1 MIDSFAA
8 LQIPVDIAAKE
19 IFKIGVFSVTNAM
32 LTGLVGTAVTLGVLF
47 YVGNAVR
54 RGHYN
59 RFVGLAQW
67 VFEGL
72 LKQIN
77 EIIPDRK
84 LGRRMTPLVVTIF
97 FLVLFNYWLS
107 VLPGLDSIKINGVP
121 ILRSPTADLN
131 FTLGLAIVTI
141 VAIQIFAIK
150 QLGIWGNAGRYFRNP
165 LKDAVGF
172 FEGLLEIIGEF
183 SRAISLAMRLFGNAF
198 AGEILLL
205 VIVILA
211 SYASTIALPIFMG
224 FEMLIG
230 FIQAY
235 VFFVLTLIFTSLAVA
250 HHDGGAE
257 THQPIHELHVE

>member
-1 MIDSFAA
+1 MITNFAA
-8 LQIPVDIAAKE
+8 LEIAVDIAAKE
-19 IFKIGVFSVTNAM
+19 VFKIGVFSVTNAM

-54 RGHYN
+54 HKKYN
-59 RFVGLAQW
+59 RFVGLVQW

-72 LKQIN
+72 LNQIN

-84 LGRRMTPLVVTIF
+84 LGRKMTPLVVTIF

-107 VLPGLDSIKINGVP
+107 VLPGLDSIKVNGVP

-131 FTLGLAIVTI
+131 FTLGLATVTI
-141 VAIQIFAIK
+141 IAIQIFAIK

-165 LKDAVGF
+165 FKDTIGF

-183 SRAISLAMRLFGNAF
+183 SRAVSLAMRLFGNAF

-205 VIVILA
+205 VIVVLA
-211 SYASTIALPIFMG
+211 SYASTIALPIFMA

-250 HHDGGAE
+250 HHGDSTE
-257 THQPIHELHVE
+257 THQHAGELLVE